1 MSRRIK
7 DYPYNKYYKDTLEID
22 ADTVEKFEFPDVVT
36 YEVTVGERTS
46 YVKQKYQ
53 LKMRASET
61 EKGIFVHIVSEDD
74 PNDATK
80 EIVIDE
86 IEFAD
91 SLYHTLIQGNRAETA
106 DIVSKCSELCLLEY
120 IRNHKEKLFV
130 NVRYH
135 GNGTIYSELRPIV
148 IFDTLEVKIDDTSE
162 TLTWVLSDGV
172 GNVDLTA
179 IPYPRIEFVTEGG
192 TTFIITN
199 FSSAQCV
206 PDEFKCSYFLKDCV
220 CRQEFETEYIPRQQ
234 FEDEQQWLADRTQM
248 IQKIDRNDAFAAI
261 DDLL

>member
-36 YEVTVGERTS
+36 YEVIVGERTS
-46 YVKQKYQ
+46 YQKQKYQ

-74 PNDATK
+74 PDDAIK

-106 DIVSKCSELCLLEY
+106 DIVNKCSRLCLLEY
-120 IRNHKEKLFV
+120 IRNHSEKIFV
-130 NVRYH
+130 DVRYS
-135 GNGTIYSELRPIV
+135 GNGTIYSGSQPIV
-148 IFDTLEVKIDDTSE
+148 LFDTLQVKINDNKSLLWNLE
-162 TLTWVLSDGV
+162 DGV
-172 GNVDLTA
+172 GNVDLLS
-179 IPYPRIEFVTEGG
+179 IPDIRIEFVMEGDTTLEITE
-192 TTFIITN
+192 
-199 FSSAQCV
+199 FSEVQRI
-206 PDEFKCSYFLKDCV
+206 PFDIKCSYILKECN
-220 CRQEFETEYIPRQQ
+220 CRQEFGTPYIPRQQ

-248 IQKIDRNDAFAAI
+248 IQKTDRNDAFAAI